1 MKILH
6 RRGAQGCYF
15 GAEEGPDM
23 YYASVLLLTLILPAG
38 SVYAE
43 QALAHSV
50 LPLMLLIGKWFAF
63 RAGGVRLLVAGIRQQ
78 LQPRTT
84 AQEIFGIMSDDPLVF
99 IEELGMANAAMGV
112 IGVVAVFVPAFI
124 LPAAIVSGL
133 YYAQAGIGHLRHGGR
148 NPQRNLAMISDL
160 LVAILLLAYVLWAL
174 ISYL

>member
-1 MKILH
+1 
-6 RRGAQGCYF
+6 
-15 GAEEGPDM
+15 M

-63 RAGGVRLLVAGIRQQ
+63 WAGGVRLFIAGIRQQ
-78 LQPRTT
+78 LRPRAT
-84 AQEIFGIMSDDPLVF
+84 AQEIFGIMSDDPLFF
-99 IEELGMANAAMGV
+99 IQELGMANVSMGV
-112 IGVVAVFVPAFI
+112 IGIVAVFVPAFI
-124 LPAAIVSGL
+124 LPAAIVTGL

-148 NPQRNLAMISDL
+148 NAHRNLAMISDL
-160 LVAILLLAYVLWAL
+160 FVAVMLLGYVGWAL